1 MLPARTLLNPPPV
14 GDLLAELA
22 AFGERVARLLADT
35 TADWSRQPA
44 AGEWSLTEIACHLRD
59 VEREVHQARF
69 IALLEDDSA
78 FLPGVDAD
86 EWAVTRNYRAQD
98 GRAAAAAFVT
108 ARAETL
114 ARLAPLPLDAVS
126 YTHLDVYKRQVV
138 AGGVVAD
145 GNDVGLQPQF
155 AQPHGRGERVGD
167 DCGQLAFRDAETA
180 HAIPGNFHVGDAP
193 QIVSLWLAVKR

>member
-126 YTHLDVYKRQVV
+126 YTHLRDDR
-138 AGGVVAD
+138 GD
-145 GNDVGLQPQF
+145 
-155 AQPHGRGERVGD
+155 HGRAGDRRGEVRGD
-167 DCGQLAFRDAETA
+167 EGPDHCGSIRASRKDRR
-180 HAIPGNFHVGDAP
+180 GRKDRKGR
-193 QIVSLWLAVKR
+193 SLLCVLCVLCVRSYSLSLRPR